1 MCVSERKRKTICVL
15 SLSFC
20 LSVRVDACLWILL
33 SAPFNLSLAQ
43 VPCPFLLS
51 QSFSSPRPPIHQ
63 FTPRAPPLSLPR
75 HYFLLLPG
83 SYIFRPLSTL
93 RSPPFLCSLLSLG
106 LRDLFLFYLSS
117 YYVSQPSLCLTLP
130 GFFSPSLSLISP
142 LHTFPLAFSYQ
153 LVSVVFLSVS
163 VIHMC
168 PSIPCLR
175 ETFLASNLI
184 MFSLVLQ

>member
-1 MCVSERKRKTICVL
+1 MRRYISNAPRFLPRGAESAASVGMCVSERKRKTICVL

-75 HYFLLLPG
+75 HYFLLLSG

-130 GFFSPSLSLISP
+130 GFFSPLSLSYLPCTPFHLHSHISW
-142 LHTFPLAFSYQ
+142 SR
-153 LVSVVFLSVS
+153 LS
-163 VIHMC
+163 
-168 PSIPCLR
+168 
-175 ETFLASNLI
+175 
-184 MFSLVLQ
+184 FSLSP